1 MKIYEVNYNVVDGY
15 EAAMQKLAKT
25 ASEAGRWAD
34 DYMVT
39 VWKDGVHS
47 DEFFGMRAC
56 DNGWECHHYYD
67 GKDEALWSVL
77 KERPPE
83 DGVVKMRSIL

>member
-1 MKIYEVNYNVVDGY
+1 
-15 EAAMQKLAKT
+15 
-25 ASEAGRWAD
+25 
-34 DYMVT
+34 MVT

-67 GKDEALWSVL
+67 GKDEDEVDDMSEKQERWKALMKAFNDFLELEPDVEYVMWNMQT
-77 KERPPE
+77 EYE
-83 DGVVKMRSIL
+83 DGESELSS